1 MCYRDGVSASYLGHI
16 YCTIHGAESQEKM
29 GISAPFLISIKI
41 LRLGRKRDGYKEKN
55 NEIKKRR
62 NP

>member
-1 MCYRDGVSASYLGHI
+1 
-16 YCTIHGAESQEKM
+16 M

>member
-1 MCYRDGVSASYLGHI
+1 MLSGWRFRLIFRTYKLYHLWGGKSR
-16 YCTIHGAESQEKM
+16 KM
-29 GISAPFLISIKI
+29 GTSAPFSISIKI